1 MKAKLIINDK
11 ELEVDISEAE
21 LKKLEVQPEGL
32 KKTGYE
38 RVMPDEMY
46 YYVDE
51 DGNVMSS
58 SLTWED
64 EDESLYL
71 VANCYSD
78 EIVADNN
85 ARADR
90 LMRQLRR
97 FAVEHRRTELDWGYT
112 QNKYYFYYEHTAN
125 IICVDSY
132 KSSQD
137 FGTIFFDTAE
147 TAELAIGTFRDE
159 LIWYFTEYKDSL

>member
-1 MKAKLIINDK
+1 MKAKLIIDGK

-21 LKKLEVQPEGL
+21 LKKLEEKP

-38 RVMPDEMY
+38 RVMPNEEY

-78 EIVADNN
+78 DTVAENN
-85 ARADR
+85 ARADK
-90 LMRQLRR
+90 LMRELRR
-97 FAVEHRRTELDWGYT
+97 FAVEHRTEEVNYSEGVYEIYYDYDEQFLSSE
-112 QNKYYFYYEHTAN
+112 NVSCCKYVGGIPFNT
-125 IICVDSY
+125 DSVV
-132 KSSQD
+132 K
-137 FGTIFFDTAE
+137 
-147 TAELAIGTFRDE
+147 LAIDTFCDE